1 MEKPLSPPCPRS
13 PPTRVAPPERYKSCV
28 LMRAHTKRET
38 PAIDDSTI
46 RRSLVPSSER
56 VKNLRVNNVNTLED
70 GGDLFKFEK
79 YVKNWR
85 VKLVEDYLLN
95 DLLSHSRMKRDK
107 DRAFRTKYTCTRCK
121 FTFSLGKTHY
131 VRIWTDTKI
140 KKKNL
145 KWWCHDNGGSVL
157 EWPIYSVYRIIAGS
171 INLSNSSR
179 DIYREGIFF

>member
-38 PAIDDSTI
+38 PAIDGSTI

-140 KKKNL
+140 KKK
-145 KWWCHDNGGSVL
+145 KSQV
-157 EWPIYSVYRIIAGS
+157 VM
-171 INLSNSSR
+171 SR
-179 DIYREGIFF
+179 